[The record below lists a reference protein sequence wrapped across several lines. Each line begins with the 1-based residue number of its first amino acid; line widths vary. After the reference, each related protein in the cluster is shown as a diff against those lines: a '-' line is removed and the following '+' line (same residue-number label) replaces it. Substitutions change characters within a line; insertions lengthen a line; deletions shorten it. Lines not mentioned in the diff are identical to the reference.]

1 MKMENNNKKNGI
13 LKIIVGRNLMEIVKI
28 YLRYIQNYLNRM
40 SSLM

>member
-1 MKMENNNKKNGI
+1 MENNNKKNGI